1 MERSIITED
10 EIKDLLKEKASKD
23 SEASELGKE
32 NTKTQG
38 NSKRRFS
45 LDNERLKPYCGEMS
59 DQEIENLIYQLI
71 TEWGE
76 KKA

>member
-10 EIKDLLKEKASKD
+10 EIQEFLRSNKASD
-23 SEASELGKE
+23 ASEAGRESTANKIG
-32 NTKTQG
+32 
-38 NSKRRFS
+38 SKRRFS
-45 LDNERLKPYCGEMS
+45 LDNERLKRYCGEMS